1 MAAVGVLAAV
11 AAAGSGSGCD
21 EDEEYCPGLEPF
33 FFDEAEAIADH
44 ERRLRRQQE
53 EARKEERRV
62 WAEKVNM
69 AVRNSILDYDI
80 KQDGQ
85 YYNRFYF
92 ADFSK
97 FDLDEESP
105 VGPMR
110 YTDRVC
116 DEYWPNTSVN
126 ILSVKIASLDVDWPI
141 YVYGTVI
148 ARDSIDH
155 KCIYLFR
162 RDKDHCQLITS
173 SDQSLILTGPK
184 RGLALMGDM
193 HVEIDLKM
201 KDLLGQEEELSK
213 GFSTIRGI
221 AGRHFDKCNLESQDL
236 ATRLSTMVVT
246 YAVVHDA
253 AEATILIEVTGGEFF
268 GKITACTTSIPSIET
283 ASGPGRNCSSHKK
296 EGSRK
301 SLDIVLHDSN
311 EAGENCNG
319 KGVIQLLRS
328 TISLSQE
335 EDLLVTFVDKTGNHN
350 SLSFTPDIF
359 GRVEA
364 ETTVGLT
371 SMLVKV
377 AWSLMQV

>member
-1 MAAVGVLAAV
+1 M
-11 AAAGSGSGCD
+11 AAAGVLVVAASSGSGCD

-33 FFDEAEAIADH
+33 FFDEAEAVADH
-44 ERRLRRQQE
+44 ERRREQREQE
-53 EARKEERRV
+53 AARKEERRV
-62 WAEKVNM
+62 WAENINK
-69 AVRNSILDYDI
+69 AVTNRILDYDI
-80 KQDGQ
+80 KQGGR

-105 VGPMR
+105 LGPMR

-116 DEYWPNTSVN
+116 DEYWPNTAVN
-126 ILSVKIASLDVDWPI
+126 ILSVKIESLDVAWPI

-173 SDQSLILTGPK
+173 SDQSLVLTGPK
-184 RGLALMGDM
+184 RGLALLGDV

-213 GFSTIRGI
+213 GFLTIRGI
-221 AGRHFDKCNLESQDL
+221 AGRHFDKCNVESQDL
-236 ATRLSTMVVT
+236 STRLSTMVVT
-246 YAVVHDA
+246 YAVVNDA
-253 AEATILIEVTGGEFF
+253 AEATISIEVTKGEFF
-268 GKITACTTSIPSIET
+268 GKITACTISIPSIEAT
-283 ASGPGRNCSSHKK
+283 SGPGRNCSSHEKK
-296 EGSRK
+296 GSRK
-301 SLDIVLHDSN
+301 SLNVVLHDSN
-311 EAGENCNG
+311 EAGENYHG
-319 KGVIQLLRS
+319 KGVIQLLRP
-328 TISLSQE
+328 TISVSQE
-335 EDLLVTFVDKTGNHN
+335 ENLLVTFVDKTGNLN
-350 SLSFTPDIF
+350 SLSFTPDIY
-359 GRVEA
+359 GRDEA

-377 AWSLMQV
+377 AWSLMQL

>member
-1 MAAVGVLAAV
+1 MQR
-11 AAAGSGSGCD
+11 
-21 EDEEYCPGLEPF
+21 E
-33 FFDEAEAIADH
+33 
-44 ERRLRRQQE
+44 QE

-62 WAEKVNM
+62 CAENVNK
-69 AVRNSILDYDI
+69 AVTNRILDYDI
-80 KQDGQ
+80 KQGGE

-105 VGPMR
+105 LGPMR

-126 ILSVKIASLDVDWPI
+126 ILSVKIASLDVYWPI

-184 RGLALMGDM
+184 RGLALMG

-201 KDLLGQEEELSK
+201 KNLLGQEEELSK
-213 GFSTIRGI
+213 GFLTIRGI
-221 AGRHFDKCNLESQDL
+221 AGRHFDKCDVESQDL

-246 YAVVHDA
+246 YAVVNDA
-253 AEATILIEVTGGEFF
+253 AEATIS
-268 GKITACTTSIPSIET
+268 KSP
-283 ASGPGRNCSSHKK
+283 K
-296 EGSRK
+296 ENFLEK
-301 SLDIVLHDSN
+301 SLLAPPASRQLKPPVVL
-311 EAGENCNG
+311 AGTARVTKRWEVENLWVLCFM
-319 KGVIQLLRS
+319 IAMR
-328 TISLSQE
+328 
-335 EDLLVTFVDKTGNHN
+335 LVRT
-350 SLSFTPDIF
+350 
-359 GRVEA
+359 A
-364 ETTVGLT
+364 
-371 SMLVKV
+371 MVKV
-377 AWSLMQV
+377 LSNFCVQLYLSLRRRIC